1 MDIAN
6 AYKKSQTIGEKSKFK
21 NKYTWAGFHR
31 IVDVRLFSL
40 NDTFSKETDLN
51 DFIRRNGS
59 ALIFPNKVLGKYT
72 DFLVR
77 SVENNKILREKLTDL
92 PYGIGYLREDFKYGD
107 PLFIVEGIGDWVGVK
122 LLDKTIDVVA
132 MQTNEIS
139 KDMYETYS
147 SITNHVVIIPDNDER
162 GLNSLKRMKYRFR
175 EHGVTVD
182 SIYQYGDLK
191 DTGEILER
199 AMLCE
204 KTNSTALK
212 RELNLISKYYK
223 AKINQFR

>member
-1 MDIAN
+1 MNIESV
-6 AYKKSQTIGEKSKFK
+6 YKKSQTIGEKNKFK

-31 IVDVRLFSL
+31 ILDVRLFSL
-40 NDTFSKETDLN
+40 NDTFAKETKLN
-51 DFIRRNGS
+51 DFVRRNGS
-59 ALIFPNKVLGKYT
+59 ILIFPNKVQGKYT

-77 SVENNKILREKLTDL
+77 STDNNKMLREKLVDL
-92 PYGIGYLREDFKYGD
+92 PYGVKYLRENFKYGD
-107 PLFIVEGIGDWVGVK
+107 PLFVVEGIGDWVGVK

-132 MQTNEIS
+132 MQTNGIS
-139 KDMYETYS
+139 NNMYEIYA
-147 SITNHVVIIPDNDER
+147 SITNNIILIPDNDER
-162 GLNSLKRMKYRFR
+162 GRENIKRAKYRFS
-175 EHGVTVD
+175 ELGVTVGVID
-182 SIYQYGDLK
+182 QYGDLK